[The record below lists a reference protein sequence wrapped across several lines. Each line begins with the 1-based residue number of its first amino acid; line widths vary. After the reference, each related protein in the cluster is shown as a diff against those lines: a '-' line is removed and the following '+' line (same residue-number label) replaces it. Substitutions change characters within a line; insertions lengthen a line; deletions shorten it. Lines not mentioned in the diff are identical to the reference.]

1 MTPGFKLF
9 HTLYK
14 KSKSKSPTIN
24 PYSLLN
30 QDVDDSGS
38 FMSLSLAFFLMA
50 DSNLG
55 TNFFYFP
62 GKIQK
67 MMTGTKRQCL
77 NRIHINVL

>member
-1 MTPGFKLF
+1 
-9 HTLYK
+9 
-14 KSKSKSPTIN
+14 
-24 PYSLLN
+24 
-30 QDVDDSGS
+30 
-38 FMSLSLAFFLMA
+38 MSLSLAFFLMA

-77 NRIHINVL
+77 NRIHMIVYDVKRILQSQTKIE